1 MGFATHWHESAMD
14 LHVFPILIP
23 PPTSLPIPSLWVFP
37 VHQPWALVSCIQPGW
52 RSVSYL
58 IIYMFH
64 LLWLGSSFLGRVSEK
79 GRFALIS
86 SRYLSASY
94 MSDVFKHSVT
104 LILREAFKYQSDEIA
119 CHHIAHFCTPFA
131 ILTII
136 LTIMSVSWEWS
147 LSFWC
152 KPIFSWECH
161 LPPHNWTCLS
171 TCPGTV
177 RAADNH
183 DLPVGQVPG
192 KRPRKDE

>member
-1 MGFATHWHESAMD
+1 MSHIDMNRPWIYMSSPSWSHF
-14 LHVFPILIP
+14 P
-23 PPTSLPIPSLWVFP
+23 PPSPFLPSGFSQCTSPEHLSHASNL
-37 VHQPWALVSCIQPGW
+37 GW

-79 GRFALIS
+79 ARFALIS

-104 LILREAFKYQSDEIA
+104 LILREACKYQSGEFA
-119 CHHIAHFCTPFA
+119 CHHIAHFCTPFV

-136 LTIMSVSWEWS
+136 LTVTSVNWEWS

-152 KPIFSWECH
+152 KAIFSWECH

-177 RAADNH
+177 RHADNH
-183 DLPVGQVPG
+183 DLPVGQVPD
-192 KRPRKDE
+192 KRPRKDG

>member
-1 MGFATHWHESAMD
+1 MNQPWICMCSPSWSP
-14 LHVFPILIP
+14 LP
-23 PPTSLPIPSLWVFP
+23 PPYPSLPSGSSQCTSPEHLSHASNRSWWSL
-37 VHQPWALVSCIQPGW
+37 
-52 RSVSYL
+52 SYL

-64 LLWLGSSFLGRVSEK
+64 LLWLASSFLGRVSEK
-79 GRFALIS
+79 ARFALIS

-104 LILREAFKYQSDEIA
+104 LILREPCKYQSGEFV
-119 CHHIAHFCTPFA
+119 CHHKAHFCTPFA

-136 LTIMSVSWEWS
+136 LTITSVNWEWS

-152 KPIFSWECH
+152 KAVFSWECH
-161 LPPHNWTCLS
+161 LPPHNWTWLS

-183 DLPVGQVPG
+183 DLPVG
-192 KRPRKDE
+192 